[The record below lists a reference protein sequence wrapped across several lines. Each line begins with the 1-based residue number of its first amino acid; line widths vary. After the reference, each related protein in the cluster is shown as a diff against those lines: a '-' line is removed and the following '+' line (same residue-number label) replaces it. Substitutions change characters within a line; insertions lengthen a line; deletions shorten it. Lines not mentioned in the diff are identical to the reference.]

1 MSEVEALRARVSE
14 LEAELEAIRAAH
26 KPRSR
31 PEKTVTRDSLILE
44 FIAERTKISGST
56 SRGVIAELL
65 SIDGRDVYGSL
76 SRLRKDGKIVKDGQ
90 RYYAV
95 GVERAM
101 SGPPAEATSDASAE
115 AQPEAELQ
123 AS

>member
-1 MSEVEALRARVSE
+1 MSEVEALRARVAE

-31 PEKTVTRDSLILE
+31 PEKTVSRDSIVLN
-44 FIAERTKISGST
+44 FITERTKISGST

-65 SIDGRDVYGSL
+65 SIDGREVYGSL
-76 SRLRKDGKIVKDGQ
+76 SRLRKDGKIVKEGQ

-95 GVERAM
+95 GVERAL
-101 SGPPAEATSDASAE
+101 SGPPADAEDGATVVEENAE
-115 AQPEAELQ
+115 AVA
-123 AS
+123 A